1 MAEGAA
7 SAAKSKLLA
16 PFSGLKG
23 SHKII
28 GALGLL
34 AVILV
39 AFRFRNQIMGFL
51 GGLPVVGGVANKIA
65 GAA

>member
-1 MAEGAA
+1 MAEGVA
-7 SAAKSKLLA
+7 SAAKGKLLA

-23 SHKII
+23 SHKVI
-28 GALGLL
+28 GAVGLL
-34 AVILV
+34 VVILL
-39 AFRFRNQIMGFL
+39 AFRFRNQIMSFL